1 MTAMPAVQVL
11 LYVAMATRYPVEA
24 PLWTIALAVL
34 SPFLCYAGLAGVD
47 ARLLG
52 EDGHQRVVPWGLA
65 LVAPPLYLAA
75 RAALPRR
82 TRHTHR
88 TRRSAWSPLA
98 IWAAV
103 QAAVLGCWFLLAPAS
118 IAAVVA
124 LIV

>member
-1 MTAMPAVQVL
+1 MPAVQVL

-24 PLWTIALAVL
+24 PPWTIALAL
-34 SPFLCYAGLAGVD
+34 LLPFLCYAGLAGVD

-52 EDGHQRVVPWGLA
+52 EDGHLRVAPWGLA
-65 LVAPPLYLAA
+65 VVAPPLYLAA
-75 RAALPRR
+75 RAARPRGGSPA
-82 TRHTHR
+82 HLF
-88 TRRSAWSPLA
+88 RRSAWSPLA